1 MSAGVGTETRT
12 DGRGVVLLS
21 LVQVQERCGVSR
33 STVWRMINEHGLKV
47 VRWAGMIRVKESD
60 LAAWV
65 EKHTQQVSGETRA
78 ASVAD
83 VEPSPK

>member
-1 MSAGVGTETRT
+1 
-12 DGRGVVLLS
+12 
-21 LVQVQERCGVSR
+21 
-33 STVWRMINEHGLKV
+33 MINEHGLKV